1 MFNPVI
7 IKGNK
12 QGIRLIID
20 NAAELQEVVCSINNK
35 LKNTKCYYSN
45 IKPIYVTFEGKQLTE
60 DETEIILDTL
70 RKSGLNVALFKKH
83 NYNNTIE
90 KTNKILSEQIGLFY
104 KGTLKSGQA
113 IEADE
118 SIVIIGDVE
127 AGASVTS
134 VGNIIVLGRLL
145 GYAKAGIKGNENAFV
160 YSLV

>member
-20 NAAELQEVVCSINNK
+20 NAADLQEVVYSINNK

-70 RKSGLNVALFKKH
+70 RKSGLNVALLKEH
-83 NYNNTIE
+83 YYNDTIE

-118 SIVIIGDVE
+118 SIIIIGDVE